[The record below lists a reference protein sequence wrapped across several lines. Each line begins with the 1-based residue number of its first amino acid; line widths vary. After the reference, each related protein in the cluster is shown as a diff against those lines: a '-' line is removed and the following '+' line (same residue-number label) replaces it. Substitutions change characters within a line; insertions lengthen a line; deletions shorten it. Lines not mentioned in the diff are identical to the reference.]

1 MTSATAGF
9 ILQIYWN
16 KTIYQWLNTA
26 APVDFYQTYWNE
38 SEHAVTTHDPRSRI
52 LVLDDSVEIAQLE
65 RVLKALDSLNRIRI
79 LRYLAARLA
88 SVNDIATA
96 LELPASTTAL
106 HIETLEEAGLIRTEF
121 EPASRG
127 LRKVSARMYDRI
139 VLDLPVG
146 EQPREQAVEQAM
158 PIGAFVDCQVAPTC
172 GMLSDTGIIGLL
184 DDPASFYE
192 PGRTEAQLL
201 WFRHGYV
208 EYRFPNRLP
217 ALVQPES
224 LRLSM
229 EVCSEAPLYNL
240 DWPSD
245 ITIWING
252 VEVGTW
258 TSPGDFGGEPG
269 RLTPEWWTP
278 RNTQYGL
285 LKVWHIDEQATE
297 VDGMRLS
304 GVTLRELKLL
314 DRPFIAVRIGVKP
327 DAEHPGG
334 LNLFGD
340 RFGNY
345 PQALI
350 LRIGYRSV
358 TRPTSG

>member
-1 MTSATAGF
+1 
-9 ILQIYWN
+9 
-16 KTIYQWLNTA
+16 
-26 APVDFYQTYWNE
+26 
-38 SEHAVTTHDPRSRI
+38 
-52 LVLDDSVEIAQLE
+52 
-65 RVLKALDSLNRIRI
+65 
-79 LRYLAARLA
+79 
-88 SVNDIATA
+88 
-96 LELPASTTAL
+96 
-106 HIETLEEAGLIRTEF
+106 
-121 EPASRG
+121 
-127 LRKVSARMYDRI
+127 
-139 VLDLPVG
+139 
-146 EQPREQAVEQAM
+146 M
-158 PIGAFVDCQVAPTC
+158 PIGAFVDCQAAPTC
-172 GMLSDTGIIGLL
+172 GLLSSTGIIGLL

-192 PGRTEAQLL
+192 PGRTDAQLL

-217 ALVQPES
+217 GLAEPES

-229 EVCSEAPLYNL
+229 EVCSEAPLYNR

-245 ITIWING
+245 ITVWING

-258 TSPGDFGGEPG
+258 TSPGDFGGERG

-285 LKVWHIDEQATE
+285 LKVWHINDQATE

-304 GVTLRELKLL
+304 GVTLRELKLQ
-314 DRPFIAVRIGVKP
+314 DQPFIAVRIGVKP

-350 LRIGYRSV
+350 LRVGYRS
-358 TRPTSG
+358 TARPIAG